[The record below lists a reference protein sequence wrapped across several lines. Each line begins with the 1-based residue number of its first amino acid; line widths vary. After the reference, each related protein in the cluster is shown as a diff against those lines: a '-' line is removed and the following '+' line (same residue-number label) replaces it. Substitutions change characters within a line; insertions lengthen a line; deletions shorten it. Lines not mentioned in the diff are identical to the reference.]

1 MNKRIFSLLTALAMV
16 ASMASMTV
24 SAAGDT
30 TATEA
35 PASGTGSST
44 GAVEGY
50 VDKKV
55 FSVTFPTTPAVDFT
69 MDPQGLIEETG
80 GQKGT
85 TITLTGTDKS
95 LLFGNDTDANASVD
109 SYSNTSDKITITSL
123 SSMALDVTVNAT
135 IDNAAGLTFDD
146 ASFTNKGHLYLALK
160 DSANNTETITADGA
174 TLTGTIAAVEVTNF
188 ETTWDGSA
196 YVYGLASS
204 ISDPSTVAKTY
215 EFQLTG
221 SANPDVDWS
230 ELTTAA
236 PKVNLVWNIAE
247 HVDPYIPAGESM
259 SVAGGDMAVTL
270 DSAAMGDNNA
280 TLTSITTTINR
291 RSTELLGNAT
301 YCSVTGDTYTFTGI
315 SAGAVL
321 TFKFSDGRTETITVG
336 A

>member
-1 MNKRIFSLLTALAMV
+1 MV

-80 GQKGT
+80 SQKGT
-85 TITLTGTDKS
+85 QITLTNSGDTV
-95 LLFGNDTDANASVD
+95 LFGNDTDADGATD
-109 SYSNTSDKITITSL
+109 AYSNTSDKITITSL

-146 ASFTNKGHLYLALK
+146 SSFTNKGHLYLALK
-160 DSANNTETITADGA
+160 DTAGNTETITADGA
-174 TLTGTIAAVEVTNF
+174 TLKGSIAALEVTNF

-247 HVDPYIPAGESM
+247 HVDPYIATNAAVSSSDVDIELDKVAMGTVTVTDVKGVLSGKTYSLLNSLNYCTYDAAGGKITFTNTGAL
-259 SVAGGDMAVTL
+259 VAG
-270 DSAAMGDNNA
+270 N
-280 TLTSITTTINR
+280 
-291 RSTELLGNAT
+291 
-301 YCSVTGDTYTFTGI
+301 
-315 SAGAVL
+315 VL
-321 TFKFSDGRTETITVG
+321 TIMFSDGRTETITVS
-336 A
+336 

>member
-1 MNKRIFSLLTALAMV
+1 MNKRIFSLLTTLAMV

-30 TATEA
+30 TATAA
-35 PASGTGSST
+35 PASGNGTST

-80 GQKGT
+80 SQKGT
-85 TITLTGTDKS
+85 QITLTNSGDTV
-95 LLFGNDTDANASVD
+95 LFGNDTDADGATD
-109 SYSNTSDKITITSL
+109 AYSNTSDKITITSL

-146 ASFTNKGHLYLALK
+146 SSFTNKGHLYLALK
-160 DSANNTETITADGA
+160 DTAGNTETITADGA
-174 TLTGTIAAVEVTNF
+174 TLKGSIAALEVTNF

-196 YVYGLASS
+196 YVYGLAST
-204 ISDPSTVAKTY
+204 ITPADVAKTY

-247 HVDPYIPAGESM
+247 HIDPHLSATEVSVDAPS
-259 SVAGGDMAVTL
+259 VTL
-270 DSAAMGDNNA
+270 SATATAAGVTIKSANA
-280 TLTSITTTINR
+280 RLGGYNVELISNGNCTYDAGTGTLTFNA
-291 RSTELLGNAT
+291 STLANTGT
-301 YCSVTGDTYTFTGI
+301 VVTVT
-315 SAGAVL
+315 
-321 TFKFSDGRTETITVG
+321 FSDGRKETIKIK
-336 A
+336 

>member
-1 MNKRIFSLLTALAMV
+1 MV

-80 GQKGT
+80 SQKGT
-85 TITLTGTDKS
+85 QITLTNSGDTV
-95 LLFGNDTDANASVD
+95 LFGNDTDADGATD
-109 SYSNTSDKITITSL
+109 AYSNTSDKITITSL

-146 ASFTNKGHLYLALK
+146 SSFTNKGHLYLALK
-160 DSANNTETITADGA
+160 DTAGNTETITADGA
-174 TLTGTIAAVEVTNF
+174 TLKGSIAALEVTNF

-280 TLTSITTTINR
+280 TVTSISASVGGRTR
-291 RSTELLGNAT
+291 ELLGNAT
-301 YCSVTGDTYTFTGI
+301 YCTASGDTYTFTSSVPANTVI
-315 SAGAVL
+315 